1 MSKLETLRDLILSQ
15 NPTDQ
20 QRGAIFADE
29 LEFLLRAAPGS
40 GKTWT
45 SCRRFIWRGAN
56 WPYSAGGLALLSF
69 TNVAIR
75 EFQESTIKVGRRD
88 LLSDPNYVGT
98 FDAFVERFILTPFGH
113 LIVGLSKRP
122 KLFIAPRPGDWNNEK
137 LVTWAEFKGKKRIK
151 VPAWQIIPYPDL
163 DNNKTY
169 FKASQEFGGQK
180 VEFSRHNPVTEL
192 LSLGFY
198 THAQRVYWVCRLLF
212 ARPYIAELIARRFPE
227 IIVDEAQDTNVWLL
241 VLLNFLRSK
250 GAKITLVGDPDQCI
264 YEFSMADATS
274 LPALKKKWNIPEMP
288 LSQSYRCNNQIA
300 AAVRN
305 IGGNQAFS
313 GCGDGTNVHCRAFII
328 REPTKTFVH
337 SVENFQR
344 TLELAGINETSS
356 TIICRAHQ
364 QLESIRGEVNYA
376 KLKGIT
382 HELAQASFF
391 RDCRKDYKR
400 AFKIIENSL
409 RSIVD
414 ESDLW
419 EKIDESPESEEA
431 KRIKLVLWRFVKSQ
445 SGLPAVNLNGNE
457 WISRLRQSLR
467 ELITAL
473 GINTSNLNQKI
484 KKTGLDETQVKL
496 PLFAPRALFPPIR
509 QETIHQV
516 KGESIDAVLV
526 LGSTKFWNSVVNS
539 VASGANSEERRLA
552 YVAMTRARQLLV
564 VGLPDSHFD
573 KHAARWRA
581 WGFVSL

>member
-274 LPALKKKWNIPEMP
+274 LPALKKNGIF
-288 LSQSYRCNNQIA
+288 LRCHSANH
-300 AAVRN
+300 
-305 IGGNQAFS
+305 IGA
-313 GCGDGTNVHCRAFII
+313 T
-328 REPTKTFVH
+328 TK
-337 SVENFQR
+337 
-344 TLELAGINETSS
+344 L
-356 TIICRAHQ
+356 
-364 QLESIRGEVNYA
+364 
-376 KLKGIT
+376 
-382 HELAQASFF
+382 
-391 RDCRKDYKR
+391 
-400 AFKIIENSL
+400 
-409 RSIVD
+409 
-414 ESDLW
+414 
-419 EKIDESPESEEA
+419 
-431 KRIKLVLWRFVKSQ
+431 
-445 SGLPAVNLNGNE
+445 
-457 WISRLRQSLR
+457 
-467 ELITAL
+467 
-473 GINTSNLNQKI
+473 
-484 KKTGLDETQVKL
+484 L
-496 PLFAPRALFPPIR
+496 PLFETSEETKPFQDVVMAPMC
-509 QETIHQV
+509 T
-516 KGESIDAVLV
+516 AVL
-526 LGSTKFWNSVVNS
+526 LS
-539 VASGANSEERRLA
+539 SENLQKHLFIVWRISNGLSNWPESMRHQALSFAEHTSSLNRSE
-552 YVAMTRARQLLV
+552 ARSITL
-564 VGLPDSHFD
+564 S
-573 KHAARWRA
+573 
-581 WGFVSL
+581 